1 MTMCLY
7 TPVYVNSRKID
18 VSNEW
23 PLEIKYFII
32 IFIFILL
39 LLLLLLL
46 LLSLLL
52 SLLLLLFVVSKE

>member
-46 LLSLLL
+46 LSLLL
-52 SLLLLLFVVSKE
+52 SLLLLLVVVSKE